1 MGLLTPKGKKGD
13 KKANSNTQKNNPNG
27 SKFMASKSGNTKGF
41 TKKQMPGSANRG
53 S

>member
-1 MGLLTPKGKKGD
+1 MGLLTPKDKKGD
-13 KKANSNTQKNNPNG
+13 KKSNSNNQKSGSQG
-27 SKFMASKSGNTKGF
+27 SKFMNNAVKTKGF

>member
-1 MGLLTPKGKKGD
+1 MGLLTPKDKKGD
-13 KKANSNTQKNNPNG
+13 KKNNTSQKATAQG
-27 SKFMASKSGNTKGF
+27 SKFLASKGGNTKGF

>member
-13 KKANSNTQKNNPNG
+13 KKANANTSSKNNNQG
-27 SKFMASKSGNTKGF
+27 SKFINKGVKSVA
-41 TKKQMPGSANRG
+41 KKQMPGSAQRG

>member
-13 KKANSNTQKNNPNG
+13 KKSSSAKNNAQQSKFIAKGG
-27 SKFMASKSGNTKGF
+27 SKPAGF
-41 TKKQMPGSANRG
+41 AKKQMPGSANRG

>member
-13 KKANSNTQKNNPNG
+13 KKSNSPKNNAQQSKFIGKGG
-27 SKFMASKSGNTKGF
+27 SKPAGYA
-41 TKKQMPGSANRG
+41 KKQMPGSANRG